1 MLKYRVI
8 FGLLFGALFLG
19 IMFLDSWCS
28 SGWPTRAYTSP
39 PGAFVALGC
48 LLVIPLAL
56 REMQAL
62 LGSENVTISMRITVV
77 ASLLCMAWP
86 WVEQVAGDVYTWQV
100 ALSQPGTMAGE
111 VASTMPATM
120 RDARGEERSRQLAIL
135 EASPWYKMGRVF
147 RTVKPHYLV
156 PTVLALSLVAAVV
169 MHSRNH
175 RVEGAMANAGGTLL
189 AIVYLGVLPGFFLP
203 ICMSH
208 SAWMMLAIVCVVKSA
223 DIGAYAT
230 GHAIGRHKLIPWL
243 SPGKTIEG
251 FIGGLVFSGA
261 VGAGAAALFPQTG
274 LHWLPAFVGGAFLG
288 AVGQVGDL
296 FESLLKR
303 DAGVKDSGRVPGFGG
318 VLDILDSPLLAAPA
332 AYWMLKLVAV
342 PHVA

>member
-8 FGLLFGALFLG
+8 FGILFGALFIG
-19 IMFLDSWCS
+19 VMALDSWFGA
-28 SGWPTRAYTSP
+28 GWPARAYSWP

-56 REMQAL
+56 REMRGL
-62 LGSENVTISMRITVV
+62 LAKENVTISMRITVV

-86 WVEQVAGDVYTWQV
+86 WVEQVSDDVYV
-100 ALSQPGTMAGE
+100 SHAYLAQPNHMASE
-111 VASTMPATM
+111 VPSTMPATM
-120 RDARGEERSRQLAIL
+120 RDASGAERERQLADL
-135 EASPWYKMGRVF
+135 ESSPWYKLGGWF
-147 RTVKPHYLV
+147 RSVKPHYLV
-156 PTVLALSLVAAVV
+156 PTVLALSLLAAVV

-208 SAWMMLAIVCVVKSA
+208 SAWMMLAIICVVKSA

-230 GHAIGRHKLIPWL
+230 GHAIGKHKLIPWL
-243 SPGKTIEG
+243 SPGKTVEG
-251 FIGGLVFSGA
+251 FLGGLAFAGV
-261 VGAGAAALFPQTG
+261 VGAGAAALFPQPG
-274 LHWLPAFVGGAFLG
+274 LGPVLAFFGGAFLG

-296 FESLLKR
+296 LESLLKR

-332 AYWMLKLVAV
+332 AYWMLKLIA
-342 PHVA
+342 HGA